1 MAGVKRGGGG
11 READRQN
18 TTVMSLNTITNS
30 KYINNVIIHLCM
42 YESWNEMWHLH
53 LEDISTDN
61 CVNACSGLSSATL
74 RIVMYSKSLSIML
87 DSSDSYLKAYTL
99 HGKSMLSTFTTSAY
113 PLPSPGIRPGSE
125 LSGICSE
132 KLI

>member
-42 YESWNEMWHLH
+42 YEIEIEIEIVRI
-53 LEDISTDN
+53 LERNVTPAFGRHFD
-61 CVNACSGLSSATL
+61 
-74 RIVMYSKSLSIML
+74 R
-87 DSSDSYLKAYTL
+87 
-99 HGKSMLSTFTTSAY
+99 
-113 PLPSPGIRPGSE
+113 
-125 LSGICSE
+125 
-132 KLI
+132 